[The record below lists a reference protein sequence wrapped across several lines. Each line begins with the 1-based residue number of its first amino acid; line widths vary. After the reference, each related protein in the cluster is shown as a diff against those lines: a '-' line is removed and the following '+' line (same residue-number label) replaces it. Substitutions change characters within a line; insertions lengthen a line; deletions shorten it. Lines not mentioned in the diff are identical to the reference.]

1 MYAPLSDFISSSYQD
16 PTHMHFGS
24 LRVINED
31 YVAPSKGFGEH
42 SHREFEIFSYV
53 IDGVLE
59 QYAYSLSLSLLV

>member
-1 MYAPLSDFISSSYQD
+1 
-16 PTHMHFGS
+16 MHFGS

-59 QYAYSLSLSLLV
+59 QYVFSLSPFLVV

>member
-1 MYAPLSDFISSSYQD
+1 MSFSYQD
-16 PTHMHFGS
+16 PAHMHFGS

-59 QYAYSLSLSLLV
+59 QYVFSLSPFLLV